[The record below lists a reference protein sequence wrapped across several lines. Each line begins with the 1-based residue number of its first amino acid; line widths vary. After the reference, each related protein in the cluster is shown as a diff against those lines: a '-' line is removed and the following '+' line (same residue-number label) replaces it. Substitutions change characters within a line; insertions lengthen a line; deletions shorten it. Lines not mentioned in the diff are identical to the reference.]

1 MNRSRLPSLRYLGM
15 IARVYFGIAALIVV
29 LGLFVSLTYAHPLP
43 VASFA
48 GGLVCGLISG
58 MVSVIFGSKIRAS
71 LNEARSAFFKGIGHR
86 YTT

>member
-48 GGLVCGLISG
+48 GGLVCG
-58 MVSVIFGSKIRAS
+58 MASVIFGSKIRAS
-71 LNEARSAFFKGIGHR
+71 LNEACSTFFKGMGHR